1 MDNTKEFVNFNVSA
15 RTARLIGRENVATS
29 DGAIIE
35 LVKNTYDADS
45 EYCIVYFDI
54 PYPIT
59 PKIIHEESFSELS
72 SHALNMQLN
81 LQDFYT
87 QNKITFEWERHE
99 FNPPKG
105 IPSNEI
111 ERLKKEKSSE
121 NEKLRNFFGS
131 FTNIYI
137 IDNGEGMDSDTIKKN
152 WMTIGTD
159 NKTYDIKSKGGRT
172 KSGAKGI
179 GRFALDRLGRL
190 CTLKTKTEKS
200 NGVIWKVDWE
210 SFEQNGKNINEIYA
224 TIEAPD
230 INNNIN
236 ILSILPPEIIE
247 KIKAGLYKR
256 KNPLDLEKTLSTGT
270 IIKISSVRDHWNEL
284 AIKNLKDRLE
294 SLVPPSEDTSFQLF
308 LFCNHISKYNGLL
321 QPEVCED
328 YDYKLEVSLD
338 KNLNLTGR
346 IIRNEYRIEDIPP
359 LFFQSDETQH
369 LKDKVK
375 DLNFPLSTLKP
386 GINDMELSKTGP
398 FSFTLYFMKRAIPNK
413 SDTEK
418 YYQKKIDTTK
428 RGLWLDSYGGIKLF
442 RDNFRVRPYG
452 ERGSSSWD
460 WLELGNRVALNPAQ
474 VSRYRHWKVSP
485 NNITGVINIS
495 RIDNPYLEDKSSREG
510 VQENESFL
518 FFKNII
524 EKLIKVFED
533 DRSFFFSELLKF
545 NQKNSTSPS
554 DGEISKR
561 DIEKAT
567 QIANEIYQQYKNK
580 NDGSKR
586 KSKKTDN
593 ETIATV
599 YLKEKEEKEGLEQ
612 ELTEMREE
620 NSLLRVFASSG
631 VTIASFT
638 HELENLQIK
647 LGSRFDEIRQLISP
661 LIDEASLSNTYK
673 YDNPYYRLELF
684 EKEDKKLKQ
693 WLQYTL
699 RTIRKDKRNQQ
710 YINISDYLEN
720 FKTEWSDTLEERCV
734 ILTLQNKNTDYRL
747 KSYEIDLDCIFNNLL
762 INSLDV
768 FIRNEVSS
776 EYRSIE
782 ISTEKLPDGFHI
794 KYKDSGPGLSKDI
807 TNAQDIFQAT
817 YTTKRDS
824 SGKEVGTG
832 MGMWLVKKSLE
843 QYNGTCEILSSSS
856 GFSLEIIFP

>member
-1 MDNTKEFVNFNVSA
+1 
-15 RTARLIGRENVATS
+15 
-29 DGAIIE
+29 
-35 LVKNTYDADS
+35 
-45 EYCIVYFDI
+45 
-54 PYPIT
+54 
-59 PKIIHEESFSELS
+59 
-72 SHALNMQLN
+72 
-81 LQDFYT
+81 
-87 QNKITFEWERHE
+87 
-99 FNPPKG
+99 
-105 IPSNEI
+105 
-111 ERLKKEKSSE
+111 
-121 NEKLRNFFGS
+121 
-131 FTNIYI
+131 
-137 IDNGEGMDSDTIKKN
+137 
-152 WMTIGTD
+152 
-159 NKTYDIKSKGGRT
+159 
-172 KSGAKGI
+172 
-179 GRFALDRLGRL
+179 
-190 CTLKTKTEKS
+190 
-200 NGVIWKVDWE
+200 
-210 SFEQNGKNINEIYA
+210 
-224 TIEAPD
+224 
-230 INNNIN
+230 
-236 ILSILPPEIIE
+236 
-247 KIKAGLYKR
+247 
-256 KNPLDLEKTLSTGT
+256 
-270 IIKISSVRDHWNEL
+270 
-284 AIKNLKDRLE
+284 
-294 SLVPPSEDTSFQLF
+294 
-308 LFCNHISKYNGLL
+308 
-321 QPEVCED
+321 
-328 YDYKLEVSLD
+328 
-338 KNLNLTGR
+338 
-346 IIRNEYRIEDIPP
+346 
-359 LFFQSDETQH
+359 
-369 LKDKVK
+369 
-375 DLNFPLSTLKP
+375 LNFPLSNLMP
-386 GINDMELSKTGP
+386 GISDMELSKTGP
-398 FSFTLYFMKRAIPNK
+398 FSFTLYFMKRAVPNK

-428 RGLWLDSYGGIKLF
+428 RSLWLDSYGGIKLF

-474 VSRYRHWKVSP
+474 VSRHRHWKVSP

-524 EKLIKVFED
+524 EKLIKIFED

-567 QIANEIYQQYKNK
+567 QIANDIYQKYKNK

-599 YLKEKEEKEGLEQ
+599 YLKEKEEKEELEQ

-661 LIDEASLSNTYK
+661 LIDEASLSNAYK

-734 ILTLQNKNTDYRL
+734 NLTLQNKSIDYSL

-776 EYRSIE
+776 EFRNIE

-807 TNAQDIFQAT
+807 KNAQDIFQAT
-817 YTTKRDS
+817 YTTKRDN
-824 SGKEVGTG
+824 SGKEIGTG

-843 QYNGTCEILSSSS
+843 QYNATCEILPSTS

>member
-1 MDNTKEFVNFNVSA
+1 MDNNKELVNFNVSA

-54 PYPIT
+54 PYPTT
-59 PKIIHEESFSELS
+59 PEIIQEESFNQLS
-72 SHALNMQLN
+72 SYALKIQLN
-81 LQDFYT
+81 LQDFYE

-105 IPSNEI
+105 ILSEEI
-111 ERLKKEKSSE
+111 ERLKKERATE
-121 NEKLRNFFGS
+121 NEKLKNFFGS

-137 IDNGEGMDSDTIKKN
+137 IDNGEGMDSETIKKN

-200 NGVIWKVDWE
+200 NGIIWKVDWE

-224 TIEAPD
+224 TIEVPD

-236 ILSILPPEIIE
+236 TLSILPLEIIE
-247 KIKAGLYKR
+247 QIKSGLNKR

-284 AIKNLKDRLE
+284 AIRNLKDRLE

-308 LFCNHISKYNGLL
+308 LFCSHTSKYNGLL

-338 KNLNLTGR
+338 KKLNLTGR

-359 LFFQSDETQH
+359 IFFQSNETQS

-375 DLNFPLSTLKP
+375 HLNFPLSKLMP
-386 GINDMELSKTGP
+386 GISDMELSKTGP
-398 FSFTLYFMKRAIPNK
+398 FSFTLYFMKRAVPNK

-524 EKLIKVFED
+524 EKLIKIFED

-545 NQKNSTSPS
+545 NQQNSTSPS

-567 QIANEIYQQYKNK
+567 QIANEIYQKYKNK

-734 ILTLQNKNTDYRL
+734 NLTLQNKSTEYRL

-776 EYRSIE
+776 EFRNIE

-817 YTTKRDS
+817 YTTKRDN

-843 QYNGTCEILSSSS
+843 QYNATCEVLSSSS
-856 GFSLEIIFP
+856 GFSLEIIIP

>member
-1 MDNTKEFVNFNVSA
+1 MN
-15 RTARLIGRENVATS
+15 
-29 DGAIIE
+29 
-35 LVKNTYDADS
+35 S
-45 EYCIVYFDI
+45 E
-54 PYPIT
+54 
-59 PKIIHEESFSELS
+59 
-72 SHALNMQLN
+72 
-81 LQDFYT
+81 
-87 QNKITFEWERHE
+87 
-99 FNPPKG
+99 
-105 IPSNEI
+105 
-111 ERLKKEKSSE
+111 
-121 NEKLRNFFGS
+121 
-131 FTNIYI
+131 
-137 IDNGEGMDSDTIKKN
+137 TIKKH

-190 CTLKTKTEKS
+190 CTLKTITANS

-224 TIEAPD
+224 TIETPEENDD
-230 INNNIN
+230 INVM
-236 ILSILPPEIIE
+236 SILGEDIIE
-247 KIKAGLYKR
+247 QIKNGLKKR
-256 KNPLDLEKTLSTGT
+256 KKPLELAQTLSTGT
-270 IIKISSVRDHWNEL
+270 IIKISFVRDHWNEL

-308 LFCNHISKYNGLL
+308 LFCNNLKKYNGLL
-321 QPEVCED
+321 QPEICED
-328 YDYKLEVSLD
+328 YDYKLEVNLD
-338 KNLNLTGR
+338 KNLYITGR
-346 IIRNEYRIEDIPP
+346 IIRNEFRIEDIPP
-359 LFFQSDETQH
+359 AFFDNDDTKKLRE
-369 LKDKVK
+369 KIK
-375 DLNFPLSTLKP
+375 NINIPLSKLMP
-386 GINDMELSKTGP
+386 GISDMELSKTGA
-398 FSFTLYFMKRAIPNK
+398 FSFTLYFMKRTVPNK

-418 YYQKKIDTTK
+418 YYQRKIDTNN
-428 RGLWLDSYGGIKLF
+428 RSIWLDSYGGIKLF

-474 VSRYRHWKVSP
+474 VSRHRHWKVSP

-510 VQENESFL
+510 VQENDAFL

-524 EKLIKVFED
+524 EKLIKILED

-545 NQKNSTSPS
+545 NQKNSNLPS
-554 DGEISKR
+554 EDEISKR
-561 DIEKAT
+561 DIEKAN
-567 QIANEIYQQYKNK
+567 QIANEIYQNYKNK

-599 YLKEKEEKEGLEQ
+599 YLKEKEEKEELAK

-661 LIDEASLSNTYK
+661 LIDEASFANTYK

-684 EKEDKKLKQ
+684 EKEDKKLRQ

-710 YINISDYLEN
+710 YINIADYLEN

-734 ILTLQNKNTDYRL
+734 NLTLQNKSTDYRL

-776 EYRSIE
+776 EHRNIE
-782 ISTEKLPDGFHI
+782 ISTEKLLDGFHI
-794 KYKDSGPGLSKDI
+794 RYEDSGPGLSKDI

-817 YTTKRDS
+817 FTTKRDKN
-824 SGKEVGTG
+824 GKEIGTG

-843 QYNGTCEILSSSS
+843 QYNASCTILSGTT
-856 GFSLEIIFP
+856 GFSLKIIFP

>member
-1 MDNTKEFVNFNVSA
+1 MDNTKELVNFNVSA

-54 PYPIT
+54 PYPT
-59 PKIIHEESFSELS
+59 APEIIQEDSFKQLS
-72 SHALNMQLN
+72 SYATKIQLN
-81 LQDFYT
+81 LQDFYE
-87 QNKITFEWERHE
+87 QNKITFEWERHQ

-105 IPSNEI
+105 ILSEEI
-111 ERLKKEKSSE
+111 ERLKKERTTES
-121 NEKLRNFFGS
+121 EKLKNFFSS

-137 IDNGEGMDSDTIKKN
+137 IDNGEGMDSETIKKN

-236 ILSILPPEIIE
+236 TLSILPPEIIGQI
-247 KIKAGLYKR
+247 KIGLNKR

-284 AIKNLKDRLE
+284 AIRNLKDRLE

-308 LFCNHISKYNGLL
+308 LFCSHTSKYNGLL

-338 KNLNLTGR
+338 KKLNLTGR

-359 LFFQSDETQH
+359 IFFQSDETQG
-369 LKDKVK
+369 LKDKEK
-375 DLNFPLSTLKP
+375 YLNFPLSKLMP
-386 GINDMELSKTGP
+386 GISDMELSKTGP
-398 FSFTLYFMKRAIPNK
+398 FSFTLYFMKRAVPNK

-524 EKLIKVFED
+524 EKLIKIFED

-545 NQKNSTSPS
+545 NQQNSTSPS

-567 QIANEIYQQYKNK
+567 QIANEIYQKYKNK

-734 ILTLQNKNTDYRL
+734 NLTLQNKSTEYRL

-776 EYRSIE
+776 EFRSIE

-794 KYKDSGPGLSKDI
+794 QYKDSGPGLSKDI

-817 YTTKRDS
+817 YTTKRDN

-843 QYNGTCEILSSSS
+843 QYNATCEVLSSSS
-856 GFSLEIIFP
+856 GFSLEIIIP

>member
-1 MDNTKEFVNFNVSA
+1 
-15 RTARLIGRENVATS
+15 
-29 DGAIIE
+29 
-35 LVKNTYDADS
+35 
-45 EYCIVYFDI
+45 
-54 PYPIT
+54 
-59 PKIIHEESFSELS
+59 
-72 SHALNMQLN
+72 
-81 LQDFYT
+81 
-87 QNKITFEWERHE
+87 
-99 FNPPKG
+99 
-105 IPSNEI
+105 
-111 ERLKKEKSSE
+111 
-121 NEKLRNFFGS
+121 
-131 FTNIYI
+131 
-137 IDNGEGMDSDTIKKN
+137 
-152 WMTIGTD
+152 
-159 NKTYDIKSKGGRT
+159 
-172 KSGAKGI
+172 
-179 GRFALDRLGRL
+179 
-190 CTLKTKTEKS
+190 
-200 NGVIWKVDWE
+200 
-210 SFEQNGKNINEIYA
+210 
-224 TIEAPD
+224 
-230 INNNIN
+230 
-236 ILSILPPEIIE
+236 
-247 KIKAGLYKR
+247 
-256 KNPLDLEKTLSTGT
+256 
-270 IIKISSVRDHWNEL
+270 
-284 AIKNLKDRLE
+284 
-294 SLVPPSEDTSFQLF
+294 
-308 LFCNHISKYNGLL
+308 
-321 QPEVCED
+321 
-328 YDYKLEVSLD
+328 
-338 KNLNLTGR
+338 
-346 IIRNEYRIEDIPP
+346 
-359 LFFQSDETQH
+359 
-369 LKDKVK
+369 
-375 DLNFPLSTLKP
+375 
-386 GINDMELSKTGP
+386 ELSKTGP
-398 FSFTLYFMKRAIPNK
+398 FSFTLYFMKRAVPNK

-428 RGLWLDSYGGIKLF
+428 RSLWLDSYGGIKLF

-474 VSRYRHWKVSP
+474 VSRHRHWKVSP

-524 EKLIKVFED
+524 EKLIKIFED

-567 QIANEIYQQYKNK
+567 QIANDIYQKYKNK

-599 YLKEKEEKEGLEQ
+599 YLKEKEEKEELEQ

-661 LIDEASLSNTYK
+661 LIDEASLSNAYK

-734 ILTLQNKNTDYRL
+734 NLTLQNKSIDYSL

-776 EYRSIE
+776 EFRNIE

-807 TNAQDIFQAT
+807 KNAQDIFQAT
-817 YTTKRDS
+817 YTTKRDN
-824 SGKEVGTG
+824 SGKEIGTG

-843 QYNGTCEILSSSS
+843 QYNATCEILPSTS
-856 GFSLEIIFP
+856 G